1 MRSERKLLFPF
12 PRFHRLYFF
21 PATTQPG
28 RRPVDVGSERHLI
41 FSDHNLADRAG
52 LNHAVDYDSLGWE
65 SASALLLETGSGGRT
80 RLFPTQRMG
89 GGLNKVVC
97 KQDVHFFALLIPSS
111 LCCRIPAPGWE
122 SGSRAYLGFAWR
134 TCACVKITS
143 SQPVA
148 VEPSVGWSW
157 PDLTCPRALFV

>member
-1 MRSERKLLFPF
+1 LRSERKLLFPF

-80 RLFPTQRMG
+80 RLFPTQRMEVG
-89 GGLNKVVC
+89 STRWCANKTFTFLLCLFPAAFAAGFLLQVGKAGLG
-97 KQDVHFFALLIPSS
+97 P
-111 LCCRIPAPGWE
+111 
-122 SGSRAYLGFAWR
+122 
-134 TCACVKITS
+134 T
-143 SQPVA
+143 
-148 VEPSVGWSW
+148 
-157 PDLTCPRALFV
+157 